1 MNNYLRVSV
10 VAVTCALAL
19 SACDKKPE
27 GQIVAV
33 VNGEEVSLSEL
44 NQETRGANIPE
55 GADRKL
61 IQRGMLQRV
70 IDRRLLAQAAKEQG
84 IDRDPE
90 YIAMQR
96 LASENL
102 LIQMYSRKAASG
114 IKVPD
119 AAALDKF
126 MAENPAMFA
135 QRTQL
140 QLDQIVFDMPKS
152 PEVLKQFQQDK
163 TLAAVAATATRLGL
177 KVESGKGGLD
187 TATVPPAVLK
197 QIQALPPGEPFIV
210 PNGKKVVVSVITG
223 SRPVAVPPEQMRPV
237 AVEAMRNQQFGKI
250 GEQRLKEVRQRAKI
264 EYQPGYE
271 PPAPPKSAAAPA
283 KS

>member
-1 MNNYLRVSV
+1 VNNYLRVPV
-10 VAVTCALAL
+10 VLVASALAL
-19 SACDKKPE
+19 SACGKKPE

-33 VNGEEVSLSEL
+33 VNGEEVSLSDL
-44 NQETRGANIPE
+44 NQEMRGANIPE

-61 IQRGMLQRV
+61 IQRSMLQRV

-96 LASENL
+96 RASQDL

-163 TLAAVAATATRLGL
+163 TLAAVAATAQRLGL
-177 KVESGKGGLD
+177 KVEAGKGGLD
-187 TATVPPAVLK
+187 TATLPPAVLK

-210 PNGKKVVVSVITG
+210 PTGKKVVVSVITG
-223 SRPVAVPPEQMRPV
+223 KQPVSVPADQMRPA
-237 AVEAMRNQQFGKI
+237 AVEAMRNQEFNKI

-271 PPAPPKSAAAPA
+271 PPALPKPAATPA
-283 KS
+283 K

>member
-10 VAVTCALAL
+10 VAVACALAL

-44 NQETRGANIPE
+44 NQEMRGANIPE

>member
-1 MNNYLRVSV
+1 MNNYLRVPA
-10 VAVTCALAL
+10 VAVACALAL

-44 NQETRGANIPE
+44 NQEMRGANIPE
-55 GADRKL
+55 GTDRKL
-61 IQRGMLQRV
+61 IQRSMLQRV

-90 YIAMQR
+90 YIAAER
-96 LASENL
+96 RASQDL

-187 TATVPPAVLK
+187 TATLPPTVLK

-237 AVEAMRNQQFGKI
+237 AVEAMRNQQFNKI

-271 PPAPPKSAAAPA
+271 PPAPPKTAATPA

>member
-1 MNNYLRVSV
+1 MNKYIRIPVVV
-10 VAVTCALAL
+10 VASAIAL
-19 SACDKKPE
+19 SACNKKPE
-27 GQIVAV
+27 GQIVAI

-44 NQETRGANIPE
+44 NQELRGANVPE
-55 GADRKL
+55 GGDKKL
-61 IQRGMLQRV
+61 IMRGLLQRV

-90 YIAMQR
+90 FLAMQR
-96 LASENL
+96 RSSEEL
-102 LIQMYSRKAASG
+102 LVQMYSRKAASG

-152 PEVLKQFQQDK
+152 PDVLKQFQQDK
-163 TLAAVAATATRLGL
+163 TLAAVAATAGRLGL

-187 TATVPPAVLK
+187 TATLPPAVLK

-210 PNGKKVVVSVITG
+210 PTGNKVVVSVITG
-223 SRPVAVPPEQMRPV
+223 SRPVVGSPEQMRPI
-237 AVEAMRNQQFGKI
+237 AVEALRNQQFGKI
-250 GEQRLKEVRQRAKI
+250 AEQRMKEVRQRAKI

-271 PPAPPKSAAAPA
+271 PPASSKAAAKPTKA
-283 KS
+283 